1 MKFTLTLAVLAAVT
15 LAKKHKKETDDFI
28 GYAVK
33 EMKNYKNVE
42 EFKKCKDKF
51 TKNHNY
57 VEFLNE
63 KALSKKLSVHFR
75 DNFFSDMDDEE
86 YEKMLGL
93 VVPEE
98 GLDFSASRLLQDIVE
113 PKGRSL

>member
-15 LAKKHKKETDDFI
+15 LAKKHKKETDEFI
-28 GYAVK
+28 DYAVK

-42 EFKKCKDKF
+42 EFKKRMDKF

-63 KALSKKLSVHFR
+63 EALSKNWRVHFV
-75 DNFFSDMDDEE
+75 DNFTSDMDDDE
-86 YEKMLGL
+86 YKKMLGL

-98 GLDFSASRLLQDIVE
+98 GLDFSANRLLQDIVE